1 MPQCVSTRNVRSTDQ
16 CLAPALIGHTMCGTH
31 RKAKV
36 PRLWVDVN
44 QNRRQ
49 PAVKIQSVFRAWR
62 IRKYLAL
69 CGPGVLARKECVND
83 EDVVTC
89 VEKGKQDPFDYFGM
103 EEAGKVWWFDFAT
116 IWNWSIRS
124 IEPLNPYT
132 NVPLDHEVKQRIK
145 RMWIA
150 RRRLGMSMPS
160 EAGIPTS
167 DRIFRRWTSLCQIFR
182 FYGFEDVHPNMF
194 VDLTKQNLLVM
205 FRLLSVDLD
214 DMPKKP
220 YRAIGF
226 CTRGIQNANSIPP
239 NAYIMTSLN
248 ALLFMLSG
256 ANSYDFVF
264 LVLSALYRC

>member
-1 MPQCVSTRNVRSTDQ
+1 MPQCVSTRNVKSTDQ
-16 CLAPALIGHTMCGTH
+16 CVASALVGHTMCGRH

-36 PRLWVDVN
+36 PRLWSDVN
-44 QNRRQ
+44 KIRNE
-49 PAVKIQSVFRAWR
+49 PAIKIQSVFRGWK

-69 CGPGVLARKECVND
+69 CGPGVLSRKQCVND

-89 VEKGKQDPFDYFGM
+89 TEKERQYPFDYFGL

-116 IWNWSIRS
+116 MWNWSIRT

-132 NVPLDHEVKQRIK
+132 NVPLTHEVKQRIK

-150 RRRLGMSMPS
+150 RRRLGMSVPS
-160 EAGIPTS
+160 ETGIPTP

-182 FYGFEDVHPNMF
+182 FYGFEDVHPTMF
-194 VDLTKQNLLVM
+194 VDLTKQNIVVM
-205 FRLLSVDLD
+205 FRLLAVDLAD
-214 DMPKKP
+214 IPKKTT
-220 YRAIGF
+220 RAMSF
-226 CTRGIQNANSIPP
+226 CTRGIQNAQSMSSGG
-239 NAYIMTSLN
+239 YIMTSLN